1 MNNDFV
7 TDYFKKKRKQIFIGI
22 IFFISFLMIVY
33 FIQIITSNKSGF
45 VAKINI
51 DNIILENDELLRDFD
66 LLENDN
72 RLQGLLVSIN
82 SPGGTVVSSQQLYNR
97 IKNISKNVPVVIS
110 MKEIAASGG
119 YMVSLAGNKI
129 FCYDGTL
136 TGSVGVILPSVN
148 IEKLLNNFGIDPLV
162 IKSGNLKAV
171 PNPLESFESEG
182 EEHIK
187 EIINNMHKNFIQLVN
202 SERKITPENMKIISD
217 GRIFTGI
224 EAKKVNLID
233 EIGTEQDALNWL
245 KKEAGIKGE
254 LNLINYSKKEKIS
267 SLFNFSFLDRVYNKI
282 SFYPSGLYAIWS
294 INYE

>member
-136 TGSVGVILPSVN
+136 TGSVGVILQSVN

>member
-1 MNNDFV
+1 M
-7 TDYFKKKRKQIFIGI
+7 FKPI
-22 IFFISFLMIVY
+22 IDHY
-33 FIQIITSNKSGF
+33 NKLLK
-45 VAKINI
+45 VPYHETN
-51 DNIILENDELLRDFD
+51 ENH
-66 LLENDN
+66 
-72 RLQGLLVSIN
+72 
-82 SPGGTVVSSQQLYNR
+82 
-97 IKNISKNVPVVIS
+97 
-110 MKEIAASGG
+110 
-119 YMVSLAGNKI
+119 
-129 FCYDGTL
+129 
-136 TGSVGVILPSVN
+136 
-148 IEKLLNNFGIDPLV
+148 EKLLNNFGIDPLV

-187 EIINNMHKNFIQLVN
+187 EIINNMHKSFIQLVN
-202 SERKITPENMKIISD
+202 SERKITPENMKIIAD

-254 LNLINYSKKEKIS
+254 LNVINYSKKEKIS
-267 SLFNFSFLDRVYNKI
+267 SLFNFSFLDKVYDKI

>member
-129 FCYDGTL
+129 FCYAMVTL
-136 TGSVGVILPSVN
+136 L
-148 IEKLLNNFGIDPLV
+148 
-162 IKSGNLKAV
+162 
-171 PNPLESFESEG
+171 
-182 EEHIK
+182 
-187 EIINNMHKNFIQLVN
+187 
-202 SERKITPENMKIISD
+202 
-217 GRIFTGI
+217 
-224 EAKKVNLID
+224 
-233 EIGTEQDALNWL
+233 
-245 KKEAGIKGE
+245 
-254 LNLINYSKKEKIS
+254 
-267 SLFNFSFLDRVYNKI
+267 
-282 SFYPSGLYAIWS
+282 
-294 INYE
+294 